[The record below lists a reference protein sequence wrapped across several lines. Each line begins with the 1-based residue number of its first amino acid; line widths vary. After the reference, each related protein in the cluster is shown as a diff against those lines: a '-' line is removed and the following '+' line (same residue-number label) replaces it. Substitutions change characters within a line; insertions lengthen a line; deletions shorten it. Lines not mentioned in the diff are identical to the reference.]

1 MRRAS
6 EIRLTDEEDQARLKE
21 AAHKALQEFAMTEA
35 ANAETDEL
43 KKVARI
49 RYGVCYKTD
58 LAWMFDVSERTIDA
72 WEIQP
77 IQKSPSRKNL
87 YDLVD
92 LPSQLR

>member
-1 MRRAS
+1 
-6 EIRLTDEEDQARLKE
+6 
-21 AAHKALQEFAMTEA
+21 MTEA

>member
-58 LAWMFDVSERTIDA
+58 LAWMFGVSKRTIDA
-72 WEIQP
+72 WDIQP
-77 IQKSPSRKNL
+77 MQKSPGRKNL